1 MGALQLSDNWDYT
14 PDSTFAKRVFADL
27 DWKSYVPCKTESKLC
42 KRCAD
47 LQLWSIGCYFY
58 DSPSKLDFK
67 VDTEGCLLCPLL
79 SSRLKQRKTDHDK
92 VVRFDRIGSYIIVD
106 DGLAQP
112 VANLYKTPRS
122 CPLHRIAYLR

>member
-1 MGALQLSDNWDYT
+1 MRVLQLSDNWDYT

-27 DWKSYVPCKTESKLC
+27 DWKSYVPRETKSQLC

-47 LQLWSIGCYFY
+47 LQLWSTGCYFY

-67 VDTEGCLLCPLL
+67 ADTEGCLLCPLL
-79 SSRLKQRKTDHDK
+79 SRRLKQRKIDHDK
-92 VVRFDRIGSYIIVD
+92 VVRFDRIDSYLIVD

-122 CPLHRIAYLR
+122 CPLHQIAYLR